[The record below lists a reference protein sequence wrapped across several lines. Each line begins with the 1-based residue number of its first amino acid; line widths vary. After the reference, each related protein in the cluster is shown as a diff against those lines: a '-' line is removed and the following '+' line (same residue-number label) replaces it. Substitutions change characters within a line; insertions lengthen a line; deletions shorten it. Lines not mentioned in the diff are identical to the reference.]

1 MLNGS
6 RFVILLAAVVGA
18 LATARLGLWQLDR
31 AAQKV
36 ALHDAMLRQR
46 TLPPLAEAELARDA
60 SAAQAQ
66 QHRAAT
72 LHGRWLAEA
81 TVYLDNRQMD
91 GRPGFYAL
99 TPLRLADGSAV
110 LVQRGWLPRDV
121 VERTRIA
128 APPAPAGDVTV
139 RGRVAA
145 GPSRL
150 YDFAGNASGPIRQ
163 NLELDAFARETGL
176 PLRPFMVVQE
186 DAGGGAGDDG
196 LQRHWPQPAAD
207 VHKHYGYAFQWF
219 AMSAL
224 IGGLY
229 VWFQLIRP
237 SRRTAADDKP

>member
-6 RFVILLAAVVGA
+6 RLVVLLAAVVAA
-18 LATARLGLWQLDR
+18 LATARLGVWQLDR

-46 TLPPLAEAELARDA
+46 ALPALREAELARDA
-60 SAAQAQ
+60 AAAQAQ
-66 QHRAAT
+66 QHRSTT
-72 LHGRWLAEA
+72 LHGSWLPAA

-99 TPLRLADGSAV
+99 TPLRVADGSVV
-110 LVQRGWLPRDV
+110 LVQRGWLARDV
-121 VERTRIA
+121 AERTRVA
-128 APPAPAGDVTV
+128 APPPPAGEVDVQ
-139 RGRVAA
+139 GRVAL

-150 YDFAGNASGPIRQ
+150 YDFGGGAAGPIRQ

-176 PLRPFMVVQE
+176 PLRPFIVVQE
-186 DAGGGAGDDG
+186 DAANDG

-219 AMSAL
+219 AMSTL

-237 SRRTAADDKP
+237 ARRRTVADNQP